1 MCWKNFG
8 YSSRSTHSTF
18 TIFWIF
24 NAAGEALLR
33 ACCWQL
39 DDDEQIPCKVAPLAA
54 CQCLSPVTCRSS
66 PALALALA
74 LTLTATLMQCSR
86 CQRVLC
92 VLYHIPCYVI
102 QRPQGR
108 KRRRVGAWL
117 GGRRESAAAFNV
129 RSWQWNNI
137 KLCLYICNAAA
148 ASTSSLP
155 PAACA
160 ARAPWCMQLTSAAH
174 SAQAPSPS
182 LPLLSWFFFIKNSFF
197 CVLFT
202 LTFHL
207 CLLMQL
213 QIVWHTRTV
222 KVLSGFARFDK

>member
-1 MCWKNFG
+1 MPPAKLYFVLVAV
-8 YSSRSTHSTF
+8 SSTTTSRYPVKWLLSRPVNACRLSHVARRRLWLWLRLWLRLWCNVHVVNVCCVSS
-18 TIFWIF
+18 TIFRVTSF
-24 NAAGEALLR
+24 N
-33 ACCWQL
+33 
-39 DDDEQIPCKVAPLAA
+39 
-54 CQCLSPVTCRSS
+54 
-66 PALALALA
+66 
-74 LTLTATLMQCSR
+74 
-86 CQRVLC
+86 
-92 VLYHIPCYVI
+92 
-102 QRPQGR
+102 
-108 KRRRVGAWL
+108 
-117 GGRRESAAAFNV
+117 GRRGGNAGGKGRGTAAAFNV

-155 PAACA
+155 PTACA

-182 LPLLSWFFFIKNSFF
+182 LPLLSCFFFIKNSFF